1 MKPVVVILIL
11 ILTIMMLSSCD
22 LLRGN
27 KFEITNETG
36 YELKDVKVSFANVS
50 VQSQSLGPG
59 ETLSFRPSPDHDG
72 GIGVSY
78 MENGKLVEHDLG
90 YVAPPISM
98 RCEFQ
103 ITRYDLRG
111 GCD

>member
-1 MKPVVVILIL
+1 MKPVAAALMV
-11 ILTIMMLSSCD
+11 LTLSSCD

-27 KFEITNETG
+27 KFEITNETRH
-36 YELKDVKVSFANVS
+36 ELQDVQVSFADAS
-50 VQSQSLGPG
+50 AQRQSLGSG

-72 GIGVSY
+72 GISVSY
-78 MENGKLVEHDLG
+78 MENGKRVKHDLG

-103 ITRYDLRG
+103 ITSTDILG
-111 GCD
+111 DCH

>member
-1 MKPVVVILIL
+1 MKTVVVILMIL
-11 ILTIMMLSSCD
+11 VLSSCD
-22 LLRGN
+22 MLRGN

-36 YELKDVKVSFANVS
+36 HELEDVQVSFANAS
-50 VQSQSLGPG
+50 AQRQSLGRG
-59 ETLSFRPSPDHDG
+59 ETFSFRPSPDRDG

-78 MENGKLVEHDLG
+78 MENGKRVKHELG

-103 ITRYDLRG
+103 IASNGIRG
-111 GCD
+111 DCQ